1 MLRKI
6 RITLAALFLVGITL
20 LFVGIGRDWWGW
32 MPKLQLLPAAMR
44 IVGGATLGNVAVV
57 AAILL
62 VTLVFGR
69 IYCSVIC
76 PLGVFQ
82 DVVMWLRR
90 QLGLAIDRGNVR
102 RAKKAAAA
110 RKAGPEKADPDAPV
124 RLKPIVKHFKFS
136 PERRWP
142 RFIVLAAT
150 VVLIILNI
158 QFIVA
163 LIAPY
168 SAYGRIVATAAGLVG
183 GATPACALLW
193 TAIITF
199 VVIAVSAWQWG
210 RAWCNTVCPV
220 GTVLGYVSKAAV
232 FKIRIDE
239 SKCKACGR
247 CGRGCKASCIDMDAH
262 TVDYSRCV
270 DCFDCI
276 RRCKEGA
283 ITFGPAPKKAP
294 AAEDSSRRAFLSTAV
309 TITAAAALGTKG
321 FDAIAQEV
329 KGDGGLAPVTPKQAP
344 ERAERLVPPGAR
356 SVEDFYSRCTACQLC
371 VQNCPNGVLRPSTDL
386 EHLLQ
391 PVMSYE
397 NGWCRPECTACSDV
411 CPTGAILPLAAEAKT
426 LAKIGTARVDADL
439 CLAASGEAGCGNC
452 ERHCPTGAVT
462 MVKHDDGRRFPE
474 VSEEQCIGC
483 GACEYLCPVR
493 PVSAITVD
501 GISIHRNK

>member
-44 IVGGATLGNVAVV
+44 IVSGATLGNVAVV

-210 RAWCNTVCPV
+210 RAWCNTICPV
-220 GTVLGYVSKAAV
+220 GTVLGYVSKAAI
-232 FKIRIDE
+232 FR
-239 SKCKACGR
+239 S
-247 CGRGCKASCIDMDAH
+247 ASTRASARHADAADAAARH
-262 TVDYSRCV
+262 
-270 DCFDCI
+270 
-276 RRCKEGA
+276 
-283 ITFGPAPKKAP
+283 PASTWTPTPWTTAV
-294 AAEDSSRRAFLSTAV
+294 ASTAS
-309 TITAAAALGTKG
+309 TAYAAARKVRSLS
-321 FDAIAQEV
+321 
-329 KGDGGLAPVTPKQAP
+329 APPRRKLP
-344 ERAERLVPPGAR
+344 RL
-356 SVEDFYSRCTACQLC
+356 
-371 VQNCPNGVLRPSTDL
+371 
-386 EHLLQ
+386 
-391 PVMSYE
+391 
-397 NGWCRPECTACSDV
+397 
-411 CPTGAILPLAAEAKT
+411 K
-426 LAKIGTARVDADL
+426 TAR
-439 CLAASGEAGCGNC
+439 AALS
-452 ERHCPTGAVT
+452 
-462 MVKHDDGRRFPE
+462 
-474 VSEEQCIGC
+474 
-483 GACEYLCPVR
+483 
-493 PVSAITVD
+493 SALP
-501 GISIHRNK
+501 SP